1 MSVIVEKMSE
11 NWSEEPNDIID
22 ECLVFQNFEIFEF
35 FKIGIFQPLKRLNR
49 G

>member
-22 ECLVFQNFEIFEF
+22 ECLVFQNFEF
-35 FKIGIFQPLKRLNR
+35 FKIWISQPLKRLNR